1 MLLVLVCAETQQD
14 TCGIIIAPTR
24 MSHLGRIITIFC
36 LFILKVKAEEEVL
49 EELGLAEK
57 AFDDQ
62 YLGCRQ
68 AMEDQIKTQGIFKAE
83 MSANKYF
90 QRAWNEAER
99 IWDQKIKDADD
110 LHLPEGFIDL
120 HAVAIVA
127 YTGFIRIRFN
137 EAVKSAGK
145 SYRAYM
151 DDFHFKFLHYYLTV
165 ALQLLYKDCEGKP
178 QITYQGYEDL
188 LYWLPSGTTRVKFG
202 HFLHTS
208 SSQSEAFQ
216 AGNTSF
222 FTVLGCSGVPVDRF
236 SEYPHEEE
244 VVFPG
249 YEVFTVIQT
258 PGELNEFFLNSTR
271 RWCSNFN
278 CALIQGESSKISVD
292 DCINSGPPGPGFRS
306 AAAGLASLIAAV
318 VTFLF

>member
-1 MLLVLVCAETQQD
+1 MSSLW
-14 TCGIIIAPTR
+14 II
-24 MSHLGRIITIFC
+24 LTIFC
-36 LFILKVKAEEEVL
+36 LFILKVKAEKEEVL
-49 EELGLAEK
+49 EELGLAEM

-68 AMEDQIKTQGIFKAE
+68 AMEDQIKTQGIFEAE
-83 MSANKYF
+83 MSANKNF
-90 QRAWNEAER
+90 WRAWKEAEQ
-99 IWDQKIKDADD
+99 IWGQKMKDSVD
-110 LHLPEGFIDL
+110 LHLPEGFSDL

-127 YTGFIRIRFN
+127 YTGFIRKRFN
-137 EAVKSAGK
+137 KAVKSAGQ

-165 ALQLLYKDCEGKP
+165 ALQLLYKDCKGERH
-178 QITYQGYEDL
+178 TMYQGYEDL

-208 SSQSEAFQ
+208 SSHSVASQ

-236 SEYPHEEE
+236 SEYPDEEE

-249 YEVFTVIQT
+249 YEIFTVMQT
-258 PGELNEFFLNSTR
+258 QGELNEFYLDSTG

-278 CALIQGESSKISVD
+278 CALIQGRYLCLHYIQPQ
-292 DCINSGPPGPGFRS
+292 I
-306 AAAGLASLIAAV
+306 
-318 VTFLF
+318 